1 MVNLINAP
9 VSRSTMELYQ
19 NRHLR
24 QIEHAAKQWE
34 ARESKVKNNELR
46 RHWLQ
51 RQDNHNYRSEYD
63 RIRGELG
70 NKRIPMGNRYRLQNR
85 EAELKALFSQ
95 GNV

>member
-34 ARESKVKNNELR
+34 GRESKVKNNELR
-46 RHWLQ
+46 RQWFQ

-70 NKRIPMGNRYRLQNR
+70 NKRIAFGNKYRLQNR

-95 GNV
+95 GNL

>member
-63 RIRGELG
+63 RIRSELG
-70 NKRIPMGNRYRLQNR
+70 RKRIGRGTMYRLQNR